1 MFEFAMPLLIVSAI
15 FTKFTWNRSLI
26 IFLIGSTLIAFVTI
40 FTTSLLMKLAIS
52 TKLALNGTLIIYIFF
67 RRRQIFMLKDAMP
80 LLKKFTL

>member
-1 MFEFAMPLLIVSAI
+1 MFEFAMPLLIVSTI

-67 RRRQIFMLKDAMP
+67 RRRQICMLKDAMP